1 MECIMN
7 AKPIHSLRHRPAG
20 QGGKISLLLPLAV
33 AALFLVLGGCGG
45 LNDDPAGGGL
55 TVRFGFADS
64 GGGSSS
70 EASAQSS
77 PDTAEPQ
84 AITSDPAYEEVLSVV
99 IGAIVITHEK
109 DVGGGIQPYI
119 ADDIN
124 TAPGITDRQRELLE
138 SDLEQSIVFM
148 EIIQLPHPDDN
159 VEFPIPPDNAGK
171 WQLLAV
177 GMRHRIEALSEI
189 QSDSPIFYGFIG
201 EFLNGQ
207 VAPGEEI
214 SKTLT
219 LDPACGSTFQP
230 TGC

>member
-1 MECIMN
+1 MN
-7 AKPIHSLRHRPAG
+7 AKPNHSLRHRPAG

-55 TVRFGFADS
+55 SVRFGFADS
-64 GGGSSS
+64 NDGSST

-77 PDTAEPQ
+77 PDTAEPML
-84 AITSDPAYEEVLSVV
+84 SSPAGTEVLSIV

-109 DVGGGIQPYI
+109 VSGNGIEPYTIDDVFAGI
-119 ADDIN
+119 
-124 TAPGITDRQRELLE
+124 GESQRALLE

-148 EIIQLPHPDDN
+148 EIVQLPTDDDS

-177 GMRHRIEALSEI
+177 GMRHRIESLGDIDSN
-189 QSDSPIFYGFIG
+189 SPIYYGFIG
-201 EFLNGQ
+201 RFLNGE
-207 VAPGEEI
+207 VTPGDEI
-214 SKTLT
+214 SEDLKLIAACAIA
-219 LDPACGSTFQP
+219 DPPKPPC
-230 TGC
+230 